1 MQTDILFRK
10 IINMDKNDRRSHII
24 QRNSIIGLACNA
36 VLVVAKALVGLA
48 SGSVAVIFDAFNNA
62 SDMLSSLVTMLGY
75 RISKRKPTHSHPL
88 GFGRIEYISAL
99 LVSFIVLFA
108 GLNFLKVSIEKIFS
122 PAEVFASP
130 LMIMVLSSTILIKIF
145 LWRLNRK
152 NGIEVDSDALKISGT
167 DALSDALSSSVTVLA
182 VILSSFTSLN
192 VDAYAGLFVS
202 LFVLYAGT
210 KAVLETVSAIV
221 GERPARE
228 TVQQIR
234 AIIAKHP
241 PLKGGYEIQIH
252 NYGPSR
258 SIGTIN
264 VEVPA
269 AAKGEEIFDAMTEAQ
284 NEIMKTLGIYFTFG
298 MYAVNDSNPTVLL
311 MKSEVMK
318 VLKSVEDDI
327 VEIHA
332 FHVHFEDSRVHF
344 DVVVGFSVKDVAKFR
359 NDAQNA
365 LEREFPTYSFQFNID
380 PDYS

>member
-1 MQTDILFRK
+1 
-10 IINMDKNDRRSHII
+10 MDKEKNRSRII
-24 QRNSIIGLACNA
+24 QRNSIIGIAANA
-36 VLVVAKALVGLA
+36 VLATAKALVGLA

-75 RISKRKPTHSHPL
+75 RLSKRKPTHSHPL

-99 LVSFIVLFA
+99 LVSFIVLYA
-108 GLNFLKVSIEKIFS
+108 GVNFLKVSIEKIFS
-122 PAEVFASP
+122 PASVSASP
-130 LMIMVLSSTILIKIF
+130 LMIIILFCTILVKLA

-152 NGIEVDSDALKISGT
+152 NGIEIDSDALKISGT

-182 VILSSFTSLN
+182 VILSSFTKFN
-192 VDAYAGLFVS
+192 VDAYAGIFVS
-202 LFVLYAGT
+202 SFVLYAGT

-221 GERPARE
+221 GERPEKE
-228 TVQQIR
+228 TVLEIR
-234 AIIAKHP
+234 NIISRHP
-241 PLKGGYEIQIH
+241 PLKGGYEVQIH

-269 AAKGEEIFDAMTEAQ
+269 AAKGEEIFDAMTGAQ
-284 NEIMKTLGIYFTFG
+284 NEIMSKLGIYFTFG

-318 VLKSVEDDI
+318 VLKSVEQDI

-344 DVVVGFSVKDVAKFR
+344 DVVIGFSVKDVAKFR
-359 NDAQNA
+359 QNA
-365 LEREFPTYSFQFNID
+365 QSALEKEFPTYTFQFNID